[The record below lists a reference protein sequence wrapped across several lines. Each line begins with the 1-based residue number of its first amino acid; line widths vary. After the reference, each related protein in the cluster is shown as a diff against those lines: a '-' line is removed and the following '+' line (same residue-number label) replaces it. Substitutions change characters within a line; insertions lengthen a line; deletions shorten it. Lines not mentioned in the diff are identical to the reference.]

1 MHPLSSVLV
10 QALPSCLLLKLLGR
24 EGWALEPYQ
33 QATSFLVSK
42 LLSDLLKYEI
52 WVWHK
57 NSDFYCVLFCG
68 EFSENF
74 DLEIF
79 LMEYL
84 SSQNS
89 CFCRPN
95 LPSFQVFFLL
105 LYRFLAQFFVLG
117 HFFICLLLF
126 EAVLAGYL
134 LFLIT
139 V

>member
-74 DLEIF
+74 DLKIPV
-79 LMEYL
+79 
-84 SSQNS
+84 SVGQ
-89 CFCRPN
+89 
-95 LPSFQVFFLL
+95 
-105 LYRFLAQFFVLG
+105 
-117 HFFICLLLF
+117 I
-126 EAVLAGYL
+126 
-134 LFLIT
+134 
-139 V
+139 